1 MNQSFF
7 IDSIENIAL
16 AEGVI
21 RMDCVVIEPGPENKP
36 VGRRAASLA
45 MPLSG
50 FLRSADRFNQV
61 MGKLVEQGVLKKQR
75 MRLLWPLRSPQR
87 LRCRLR
93 ARNKR
98 RSGPLPSRCQC
109 SGFFYL
115 G

>member
-61 MGKLVEQGVLKKQR
+61 MNKLIEQGVLKKR
-75 MRLLWPLRSPQR
+75 EDAPATAEKAADTSV
-87 LRCRLR
+87 
-93 ARNKR
+93 
-98 RSGPLPSRCQC
+98 SVSTSRKK
-109 SGFFYL
+109 
-115 G
+115 

>member
-61 MGKLVEQGVLKKQR
+61 MGKLVEQGVLKKR
-75 MRLLWPLRSPQR
+75 EDAPAVAAEKPAEASV
-87 LRCRLR
+87 
-93 ARNKR
+93 
-98 RSGPLPSRCQC
+98 STSRKK
-109 SGFFYL
+109 
-115 G
+115 